1 MAPRGFLSAELGQ
14 YLLLISLLSLLVTP
28 LARYGNQLLSA
39 WHIERTVHRLI
50 DKSQQHYAKSVL
62 MSRCLPQT
70 RLSMQVLGEV
80 AQQDGVTYGVSYRQ
94 SGVPRTPPSA
104 IVVSVILD
112 QSMKGLINLFQA
124 DVIQG
129 ATLQFYAP
137 LRFTLPDF
145 QQLNIETGC
154 IL

>member
-1 MAPRGFLSAELGQ
+1 MAQRGFLSAELGQ
-14 YLLLISLLSLLVTP
+14 YLLLISLLSLLVVP

-39 WHIERTVHRLI
+39 WHIERAVHRLI

-62 MSRCLPQT
+62 MSRCLTQT

-80 AQQDGVTYGVSYRQ
+80 AQQNGVTYDVSYRQ

-104 IVVSVILD
+104 IVVSVTLD
-112 QSMKGLINLFQA
+112 QSMKGLINRFQA

-154 IL
+154 IR